1 MKRNTKRFLSLF
13 VSVPMTLNLMATPV
27 SAAAPDATANPVVT
41 EQETTITMMPETI
54 TDPQENTEEVM
65 PETTTDPQENTEEEI
80 PETIETPQ
88 ENETEMTP
96 EVAET
101 SPEMR

>member
-41 EQETTITMMPETI
+41 EQETTITMMPETSHS
-54 TDPQENTEEVM
+54 NCA
-65 PETTTDPQENTEEEI
+65 
-80 PETIETPQ
+80 
-88 ENETEMTP
+88 
-96 EVAET
+96 VAVHIKRNSTRHWRT
-101 SPEMR
+101 SRD